1 MEEVLFAM
9 DRNMAVSYTSEVR
22 IYDGK
27 GESVKVLTLTN
38 SVGQDQM
45 RVEFVEENTPRKKL
59 RKK

>member
-45 RVEFVEENTPRKKL
+45 RVEFVEENTSRKKL